1 MPADICSKTKPVT
14 CGDFPLSTT
23 LTESDVLQACQTL
36 FGTETNVCRGFLSYL
51 QPNGA
56 KSAFRKI
63 AKENHPDYFAREA
76 LHVQKYQTELFQ
88 KIVNAYE
95 VLNLFFKQRDAGWGF
110 SSASYAAN
118 PGRRD
123 YRHGGPAVRRK
134 QNPGTGTVFRRPMPF
149 HCLELGQFLYYQGMI
164 SYEALISALV
174 WQRRQRP
181 VIGDIALRWGWL
193 TAPAINRVLGEL
205 NCRGRFGERAVQ
217 LGLLT
222 LFQVNTLLFYQRS
235 QQERLGRYFIEK
247 KILSPGDLDRV
258 VRELNEHN
266 ATVRCAA
273 AGKGR
278 MRRAQA

>member
-1 MPADICSKTKPVT
+1 MEI
-14 CGDFPLSTT
+14 FLLSTT
-23 LTESDVLQACQTL
+23 LTETDVLQACQTI
-36 FGTETNVCRGFLSYL
+36 FGTETHVCSGFLSYL

-56 KSAFRKI
+56 RSAFRKI

-95 VLNLFFKQRDAGWGF
+95 VLNLFFKQRDAGSWGAV
-110 SSASYAAN
+110 SAGYAVDL
-118 PGRRD
+118 GRRD
-123 YRHGGPAVRRK
+123 YRHGGPSAARRK
-134 QNPGTGTVFRRPMPF
+134 QNRSAETVFRSPLPF
-149 HCLELGQFLYYQGMI
+149 RILELGRFLYYQGMI

-193 TAPAINRVLGEL
+193 TTPAVNHVLGAM
-205 NCRGRFGERAVQ
+205 NCKGRFGERAVQ

-258 VRELNEHN
+258 VRKLNEHN
-266 ATVRCAA
+266 AAVRCA
-273 AGKGR
+273 
-278 MRRAQA
+278 RADNGQLRSARA